1 MHLRF
6 LITSAGL
13 KEKRK
18 DWKVLN
24 CPYIR
29 RLWQFYTLIHF
40 GLHVTAITVVTV
52 DCLRGR
58 YEFDAVKI
66 AHDFGKSMNTPVDR
80 GQVEGA
86 AVQGLGWM
94 TMEEKSIDS

>member
-1 MHLRF
+1 MRQNPLAILYF
-6 LITSAGL
+6 
-13 KEKRK
+13 
-18 DWKVLN
+18 N
-24 CPYIR
+24 P
-29 RLWQFYTLIHF
+29 LWIAR
-40 GLHVTAITVVTV
+40 TAITVVTV